1 MVSLSPWTKKSG
13 RCREV
18 AVIAEVRLYIKTG
31 YNGNPQQAIV
41 LVFLVTVSMQ
51 RAVYIFSPVS
61 EKVPRALKF
70 D

>member
-1 MVSLSPWTKKSG
+1 M
-13 RCREV
+13 
-18 AVIAEVRLYIKTG
+18 AVVERWPLERKFDCILKRDETG

-51 RAVYIFSPVS
+51 RAVYIFSLVS